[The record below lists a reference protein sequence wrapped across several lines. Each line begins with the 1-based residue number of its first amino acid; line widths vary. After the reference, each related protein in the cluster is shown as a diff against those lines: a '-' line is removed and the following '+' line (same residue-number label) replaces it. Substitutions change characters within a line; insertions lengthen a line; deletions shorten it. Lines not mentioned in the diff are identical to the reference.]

1 MQLSITGRNMDVSD
15 TTREYVEKKMQRVE
29 RHLPGMTEARVELT
43 IENAKGPE
51 ARKVAQITLRSGGKL
66 LRGEERSADLF
77 AAIDEAMEKVMR
89 QVDRLKEKRQE
100 RKRRGA
106 GLRETVDA
114 IESQPIAQAE
124 AFAEPPAAAPDDLE
138 TDAYQPI
145 VRTKRFQT
153 SPMSAEEAIEQMEL
167 IGHSFFV
174 FYNAADGGVNVV
186 YRRNNGAY
194 GLLIPE
200 LG

>member
-1 MQLSITGRNMDVSD
+1 MQLSITGRNVEVTDY
-15 TTREYVEKKMQRVE
+15 TREYVEKKMQRVE

-43 IENAKGPE
+43 SENTKGSD
-51 ARKVAQITLRSGGKL
+51 ARNVAQITLRSGGKI
-66 LRGEERSADLF
+66 LRGEERGSDLF
-77 AAIDEAMEKVMR
+77 TAIDMAMEKVVR
-89 QVDRLKEKRQE
+89 QVDRFKEKRHG
-100 RKRRGA
+100 RKRRSA

-114 IESQPIAQAE
+114 IESLPVALAE
-124 AFAEPPAAAPDDLE
+124 AASEPPPASPDDLE
-138 TDAYQPI
+138 YEAYLPI

-174 FYNAADGGVNVV
+174 FYNESDGGVNVL
-186 YRRNNGAY
+186 YRRNDGDY